1 MFEQVVV
8 IGAGAAGL
16 AATWA
21 AAQRGAEIR
30 LYDPSIGAS
39 CLYGGA
45 VDDRP
50 WEQVAR
56 ATAVLQLVAEAGP
69 LPESV
74 RSFAQ
79 QLGLWCLPKSGE
91 RLCRLATE
99 AGRVRLARGHDRS
112 LLDLARLPAG
122 ARVVLPR
129 VVRAEWSSDSLAASL
144 SADAYAQ
151 SRRIVFQAVDAKL
164 LKHVGE
170 DRIAAAE
177 LASRH
182 DEPTRRQWLADRLA
196 EAVAR
201 AGGVGEKAA
210 ASRHRVDAVLTGPW
224 LGADKPIAPWLTERL
239 GVPVGEV
246 VSNVGCAAGMRF
258 ESARLALLSSL
269 GVELVPRHVSAIGSV
284 DGELR
289 VTVDDDEH
297 RLTDAVVLA
306 IGGLA
311 AGGVVYDP
319 PEQSAGQDLPL
330 AGRAP
335 FRLSL
340 DAPVRLQAR
349 RRSIDVGSSIHGPA
363 LDEVAWPVDAD
374 PGLLEAVGV
383 ACDGPEAA
391 PQIYAAGDVVADKP
405 RTVLQAVYGGVLAG
419 AAAAGEPGQIE
430 RPRRRAR

>member
-1 MFEQVVV
+1 MFERVVV

-39 CLYGGA
+39 CLTGGA

-56 ATAVLQLVAEAGP
+56 AIEVLQLVPEAGP

-79 QLGLWCLPKSGE
+79 ELGLWRLPSQGE
-91 RLCRLATE
+91 CLCRLATE
-99 AGRVRLARGHDRS
+99 SGRMRLARGHDTS
-112 LLDLARLPAG
+112 LLDVARLPAG

-129 VVRAEWSSDSLAASL
+129 LVRPEWDADSLAASL

-151 SRRIVFQAVDAKL
+151 SRRIVFEAVNAKV

-170 DRIAAAE
+170 DRIASAE

-182 DEPTRRQWLADRLA
+182 DDPVRRQWLADRLA
-196 EAVAR
+196 EALVG
-201 AGGVGEKAA
+201 AGGVGGRP
-210 ASRHRVDAVLTGPW
+210 SGSQRPVDAVLIGPW
-224 LGADKPIAPWLTERL
+224 LGADKPIAPWLAERL

-246 VSNVGCAAGMRF
+246 LSGVGCAAGMRF
-258 ESARLALLSSL
+258 ESARLALLSNL
-269 GVELVPRHVSAIGSV
+269 GVELVPRSVSAIAAV
-284 DGELR
+284 QGELR
-289 VTVDDDEH
+289 VTVDEDEH

-335 FRLSL
+335 FRLSV
-340 DAPVRLQAR
+340 DAPVRLQAQR
-349 RRSIDVGSSIHGPA
+349 QPIDVVGSIHGPA

-383 ACDGPEAA
+383 ACEGLEAA
-391 PQIYAAGDVVADKP
+391 PQIFAAGDVVADKP
-405 RTVLQAVYGGVLAG
+405 RTLLQAVYSGVLAG

-430 RPRRRAR
+430 RSRRPRR